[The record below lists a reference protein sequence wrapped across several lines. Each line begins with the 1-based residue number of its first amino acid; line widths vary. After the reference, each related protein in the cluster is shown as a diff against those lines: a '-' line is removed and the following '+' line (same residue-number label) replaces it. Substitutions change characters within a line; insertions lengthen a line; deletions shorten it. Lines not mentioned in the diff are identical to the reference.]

1 MPTSGKVLLQIKNVP
16 LVQNIGTKVGLFS
29 LEVKEGEMILLEGK
43 NGQGKSYLLNLMAGL
58 IIPARGQ
65 VLLLEKDVKVLS
77 EFQRSKWRRSLGL
90 ISSTTDTLFP
100 NYSVED
106 NISLVALALEVEED
120 RIDHRVKEAMD
131 LCKLNEYARIA
142 VKDLSEGIKKRVLVA
157 RALVNRPDLILADE
171 LLANLDEKF
180 KSDLIR
186 LFTKLPEFGYTVVL
200 TSTSKLQ
207 RNNSKFRIVPLE
219 DCS

>member
-1 MPTSGKVLLQIKNVP
+1 MSTSRRPLFQIRNVP
-16 LVQNIGTKVGLFS
+16 LIHTGGIQVKLFS
-29 LEVKEGEMILLEGK
+29 LDVTEGEMILLEGR
-43 NGQGKSYLLNLMAGL
+43 NGQGKSYLLNLIAGL

-65 VLLLEKDVKVLS
+65 VLLREKDVKTLS
-77 EFQRSKWRRSLGL
+77 ESQRSKWRRSLGL

-106 NISLVALALEVEED
+106 NVSLVASALEVDEE
-120 RIDHRVKEAMD
+120 RIEPRVREALD

-142 VKDLSEGIKKRVLVA
+142 VKDLSEGLKKRVLVA

-171 LLANLDEKF
+171 LLANLDEGF
-180 KSDLIR
+180 KMDLIR

-200 TSTSKLQ
+200 TSTSRLQ
-207 RNNSKFRIVPLE
+207 RNSSKFRIVPLE